1 VGSNPT
7 PRTFHGTLGCGEAL
21 GEILSFGLW
30 MRKQGYREST
40 IRPCVRALKAIAKR
54 TNLLNPESVKSYLAS
69 AELSENRK
77 EKLTDDLARF
87 YRYKQIAFDR
97 PRYRRIEKLPFIP
110 LESEVDQLIAGLGNK
125 TATFLQLLKETGMR
139 PGEAWNLRWIDVDHP
154 TAAITIT
161 PEKSSK
167 PRRLK
172 MSSQLAQM
180 LEQLRHLGEYVFR
193 DARSDQL
200 KSMENFHRNFCE
212 QRRQLARRL
221 QNPRLSGITFRTL
234 RHFKA
239 TMEYHRTK
247 DILHVMQLLGHKS
260 IKNTLVYTHL
270 VDFGGDDY
278 VCKVARTV
286 DEAKAL
292 VEGGFDYV
300 TDIEDLKLFRKRK

>member
-1 VGSNPT
+1 
-7 PRTFHGTLGCGEAL
+7 
-21 GEILSFGLW
+21 LW

-54 TNLLNPESVKSYLAS
+54 TNLLNSESVKTYLAS
-69 AELSENRK
+69 AVLSENRK
-77 EKLTDDLARF
+77 AKLTDDLARF

-161 PEKSSK
+161 PEKGSK

-172 MSSQLAQM
+172 MSSQLSQM
-180 LEQLRHLGEYVFR
+180 LQQLRHSGECVFR
-193 DARSDQL
+193 GPGSDLL

-212 QRRQLARRL
+212 QRRQLAKRL
-221 QNPRLSGITFRTL
+221 QNPRLDGITFRTF

-247 DILHVMQLLGHKS
+247 DILHVMQLLGHRS

-270 VDFGGDDY
+270 VDFGGDEF
-278 VCKVARTV
+278 VCKAAKNVE
-286 DEAKAL
+286 EAKVL
-292 VEGGFDYV
+292 VETGFDYV
-300 TDIEDLKLFRKRK
+300 TDIDCMKLFRKRK